1 MATLEEKTG
10 PKNPEPEYLAIHFT
24 LNGEPVTV
32 AAPVHWTILEVLRYQ
47 LQLTGTKQ
55 GCDKGDCGACTILV
69 DGEPVLGCITL
80 AAYVEG
86 REVLT
91 VEGLGVGGQVH
102 PIQDAMDICGGSQC
116 GFCNPGIMMSAV
128 ALLNERRKIT
138 RREAAEAISGNLC
151 RCTGY
156 TKILD
161 AIVMANEM
169 MFEEKT
175 ENSHEPSPSMATS
188 SEA

>member
-1 MATLEEKTG
+1 MPTA
-10 PKNPEPEYLAIHFT
+10 PELQTQSLVEREYLPLQFT

-32 AAPVHWTILEVLRYQ
+32 AAPAHWTILEVLRYQ

-69 DGEPVLGCITL
+69 DGEPVLGCLTL

-86 REVLT
+86 HEVET

-102 PIQDAMDICGGSQC
+102 SIQDAMDICGGSQC

-156 TKILD
+156 KKILD
-161 AIVMANEM
+161 AIVLANEM
-169 MFEEKT
+169 MLEGT
-175 ENSHEPSPSMATS
+175 
-188 SEA
+188 